1 MLSQEGFIMEDNI
14 LVREDIIENV
24 IAIKVNQAYR
34 ENMTEL
40 ELYEATRGYWKIDVK
55 RAEKAEYVFSVYKGI
70 IKEVYKIKEWL
81 PAGTIPRSTL
91 PDAETPADRYE
102 FVGEVAKEA
111 IRSKYIEKSI
121 ANLYRK
127 GEANPIKYFYTKL

>member
-14 LVREDIIENV
+14 LAREDIIENV
-24 IAIKVNQAYR
+24 IAIKINQAYR

-102 FVGEVAKEA
+102 FVGEVAEET
-111 IRSKYIEKSI
+111 IRNKYIEKSI

>member
-1 MLSQEGFIMEDNI
+1 MEDNT
-14 LVREDIIENV
+14 LVREDITENV
-24 IAIKVNQAYR
+24 IAIKINQAYR

-40 ELYEATRGYWKIDVK
+40 ELYEITRGYWKIDAK
-55 RAEKAEYVFSVYKGI
+55 RAEKADYVFSVYKGI

-81 PAGTIPRSTL
+81 PAGTIQRSTL

-111 IRSKYIEKSI
+111 IRNKYIEKSI

>member
-1 MLSQEGFIMEDNI
+1 MEDNI

-70 IKEVYKIKEWL
+70 IHGSNMDSVEMGFIDQ
-81 PAGTIPRSTL
+81 TIPIFL
-91 PDAETPADRYE
+91 
-102 FVGEVAKEA
+102 
-111 IRSKYIEKSI
+111 
-121 ANLYRK
+121 
-127 GEANPIKYFYTKL
+127 

>member
-1 MLSQEGFIMEDNI
+1 MKDNI
-14 LVREDIIENV
+14 LVREDITENV
-24 IAIKVNQAYR
+24 IAIKINQAYR

-40 ELYEATRGYWKIDVK
+40 DLYEVTRGYWKVDVK
-55 RAEKAEYVFSVYKGI
+55 RAEKADYVFSVYKGM
-70 IKEVYKIKEWL
+70 IKEVYKVKEWL

-91 PDAETPADRYE
+91 PDAKVPTDRYE
-102 FVGEVAKEA
+102 FVGEVAEEA
-111 IRSKYIEKSI
+111 IRNKYIEKSI

>member
-102 FVGEVAKEA
+102 FVGEVAEET
-111 IRSKYIEKSI
+111 IRNKYIEKSI

>member
-1 MLSQEGFIMEDNI
+1 MEDNI

-24 IAIKVNQAYR
+24 IDIKVNQAYR

-102 FVGEVAKEA
+102 FVGEVAEET
-111 IRSKYIEKSI
+111 IRNKYIEKSI

>member
-1 MLSQEGFIMEDNI
+1 MEDNI
-14 LVREDIIENV
+14 LVCENITENV
-24 IAIKVNQAYR
+24 IAIKISQAYR

-55 RAEKAEYVFSVYKGI
+55 RAEKADYVFCVYKRI
-70 IKEVYKIKEWL
+70 IKEIYKIKEWL

-91 PDAETPADRYE
+91 PDAKVPTDRYE
-102 FVGEVAKEA
+102 FVGEVAEEA
-111 IRSKYIEKSI
+111 IRNKYIEKSI

>member
-1 MLSQEGFIMEDNI
+1 MEDNT
-14 LVREDIIENV
+14 LVREDITENV
-24 IAIKVNQAYR
+24 IAIKINQAYR

-40 ELYEATRGYWKIDVK
+40 ELYEITRGYWKIDAK
-55 RAEKAEYVFSVYKGI
+55 RAEKADYVFSVYKGI

-91 PDAETPADRYE
+91 PDAKVPTDRYE
-102 FVGEVAKEA
+102 FVGEVAEEA
-111 IRSKYIEKSI
+111 IRNKYIEKSI